1 MEPIFMDLN
10 VEKVNFVDGTIKAP
24 ASKSYSHRAFIAA
37 ALAEGQSVL
46 RDPLYSED
54 TLATLEACENL
65 GALFQ
70 RYPDKCIVQGTAGYI
85 RTPENVI
92 DVKNSGTSVR
102 ILSSIAAIAPRANY
116 TIFTGDE
123 SLRKRPMQDLI
134 DALGNLGVDI
144 VSSQSNGTPP
154 IIVKGGF
161 DGGQTDINGSVSS
174 QFISSII
181 MAAPYSKNPVTL
193 NVRGTFVSKPYVNMT
208 LSVIKHFGIEFE
220 YDTTNVPE
228 YSSYYI
234 EPQKYECADYTIE
247 GDYSSAS
254 YMIALAAM
262 MPGKVTIE
270 NLYKDSMQGDKI
282 IVDIVRKMGAK
293 VTQTET
299 TLTVDGDGNLEAF
312 DIDLGDAPD
321 LLPTVAILMATANG
335 TSHITGVEHARFKET
350 DRVHNCAIELENVG
364 VDVEELRDGLII
376 KGSPTGGTVDSHMD
390 HRMVMAFY
398 ILGLKIGDVKIKN
411 ANCYDVSFPNFLEVM
426 NDITK
431 Q

>member
-1 MEPIFMDLN
+1 MDLQ
-10 VEKVNFVDGTIKAP
+10 VEKVEKITGIIKAP

-37 ALAEGQSVL
+37 ALAEGESIL

-54 TLATLEACENL
+54 TLATLEACEQL

-85 RTPENVI
+85 RTPENII

-102 ILSSIAAIAPRANY
+102 ILSSVAAIAPRANF

-134 DALGNLGVDI
+134 DALENLGVQI
-144 VSSQSNGTPP
+144 YSSQSNGTPP

-161 DGGQTDINGSVSS
+161 DGGETDINGSVSS

-208 LSVIKHFGIEFE
+208 LSVISKFGVDFE
-220 YDTTNVPE
+220 YDTTNQPE

-254 YMIALAAM
+254 YILAAASM
-262 MPGKVTIE
+262 IPSDITIK
-270 NLYKDSMQGDKI
+270 NLYKDSMQGDKV
-282 IVDIVRKMGAK
+282 IVDIIQRMGAEVEVK
-293 VTQTET
+293 DTEIHIKS
-299 TLTVDGDGNLEAF
+299 DGNLKAF
-312 DIDLGDAPD
+312 DLDLSNAPD
-321 LLPTVAILMATANG
+321 LLPTVAVLMAQAEG
-335 TSHITGVEHARFKET
+335 TSKITGVEHARYKET

-364 VDVEELRDGLII
+364 VEVEELRDGLII
-376 KGSPTGGTVDSHMD
+376 KGNPTGGKVDSHMD

-398 ILGLKIGDVKIKN
+398 ILGLKIGNISIKD
-411 ANCYDVSFPNFLEVM
+411 ASCYDISFPNFLEVM
-426 NDITK
+426 NSIIS
-431 Q
+431 

>member
-1 MEPIFMDLN
+1 MDLK
-10 VEKVNFVDGTIKAP
+10 VEKVDRISGCIKAP

-37 ALAEGQSVL
+37 ALAEGESVL

-54 TLATLEACENL
+54 TLATLEACEAL

-85 RTPENVI
+85 RTPENIV

-134 DALGNLGVDI
+134 DALENLGVDI

-161 DGGQTDINGSVSS
+161 DGGETDINGSVSS

-181 MAAPYSKNPVTL
+181 MAAPYSRNPVTL

-208 LSVIKHFGIEFE
+208 LSVISKFGIEFE

-254 YMIALAAM
+254 YMIAAASM
-262 MPGKVTIE
+262 LPSKITIK
-270 NLYKDSMQGDKI
+270 NLYEDSMQGDKI
-282 IVDIVRKMGAK
+282 IIDIVEKMGAK
-293 VTQTET
+293 VTRDKSSVTIES
-299 TLTVDGDGNLEAF
+299 DGNLEAF
-312 DIDLGDAPD
+312 DIDLSNAPD
-321 LLPTVAILMATANG
+321 LLPTVAVLMATASG
-335 TSHITGVEHARFKET
+335 ESRITGVEHARFKET
-350 DRVHNCAIELENVG
+350 DRVHNCAVELENVG
-364 VDVEELRDGLII
+364 LNVEELRDGLII
-376 KGSPTGGTVDSHMD
+376 RGTPEGGFVDSHMD

-398 ILGLKIGDVKIKN
+398 VLGLKIGDVKIKD
-411 ANCYDVSFPNFLEVM
+411 ASCYDVSFPNFLEVM
-426 NDITK
+426 DEITK
-431 Q
+431 

>member
-1 MEPIFMDLN
+1 MDLK
-10 VEKVNFVDGTIKAP
+10 VEKVDKITGCIKAP

-37 ALAEGQSVL
+37 ALAEGESVL

-54 TLATLEACENL
+54 TLATLEACEAL

-85 RTPENVI
+85 RTPDNII

-134 DALGNLGVDI
+134 DALENLGVDI

-161 DGGQTDINGSVSS
+161 DGGETDINGSVSS

-181 MAAPYSKNPVTL
+181 MAAPYSRKPVTL

-208 LSVIKHFGIEFE
+208 LSVISKFGIDFE

-254 YMIALAAM
+254 YMIAAASM
-262 MPGKVTIE
+262 LPSKITIK
-270 NLYKDSMQGDKI
+270 NLYEDSMQGDKI
-282 IVDIVRKMGAK
+282 IIDIVEKMGVK
-293 VTQTET
+293 VTRDESSVTIES
-299 TLTVDGDGNLEAF
+299 DGCLKAF
-312 DIDLGDAPD
+312 DIDLSNAPD
-321 LLPTVAILMATANG
+321 LLPTVSVLMAVADG
-335 TSHITGVEHARFKET
+335 ESRIMGVEHARFKET

-364 VDVEELRDGLII
+364 LDVEELRDGLVI
-376 KGSPTGGTVDSHMD
+376 KGFPRGGFVDSHMD

-398 ILGLKIGDVKIKN
+398 VLGLKIGDVKIKD
-411 ANCYDVSFPNFLEVM
+411 ASCYDVSFPNFLEVM
-426 NDITK
+426 DEITG
-431 Q
+431 

>member
-1 MEPIFMDLN
+1 MDLK
-10 VEKVNFVDGTIKAP
+10 VEKVDRISGCIKAP

-37 ALAEGQSVL
+37 ALAEGESVL

-54 TLATLEACENL
+54 TLATLEACEAL

-85 RTPENVI
+85 RTPENIV

-134 DALGNLGVDI
+134 DALENLGVDI

-161 DGGQTDINGSVSS
+161 DGGETDINGSVSS

-181 MAAPYSKNPVTL
+181 MAAPYSKNPVAL

-208 LSVIKHFGIEFE
+208 LSVISKFGIEFE
-220 YDTTNVPE
+220 YDTTNVPK

-254 YMIALAAM
+254 YMIAAASM
-262 MPGKVTIE
+262 LPSKITIK
-270 NLYKDSMQGDKI
+270 NLYEDSMQGDKI
-282 IVDIVRKMGAK
+282 IIDIVEKMGAK
-293 VTQTET
+293 VTRDKSSVTIES
-299 TLTVDGDGNLEAF
+299 DGNLEAF
-312 DIDLGDAPD
+312 DIDLSNAPD
-321 LLPTVAILMATANG
+321 LLPTVAVLMATANG
-335 TSHITGVEHARFKET
+335 ESRITGVEHARFKET
-350 DRVHNCAIELENVG
+350 DRVHNCAVELENVG
-364 VDVEELRDGLII
+364 LNVEELRDGLII
-376 KGSPTGGTVDSHMD
+376 RGTPEGGFVDSHMD

-398 ILGLKIGDVKIKN
+398 VLGLKIGDVKIKD
-411 ANCYDVSFPNFLEVM
+411 ASCYDVSFPNFLEVM
-426 NDITK
+426 DEITK
-431 Q
+431 

>member
-1 MEPIFMDLN
+1 MDLQ
-10 VEKVNFVDGTIKAP
+10 VEKISRIGGIIKAP

-46 RDPLYSED
+46 KDPLYSED
-54 TLATLEACENL
+54 TLATLEACEQL

-85 RTPENVI
+85 RTPDNVI

-102 ILSSIAAIAPRANY
+102 ILSSVAAIAPRANY

-134 DALGNLGVDI
+134 DALKNLGVTI
-144 VSSQSNGTPP
+144 YSSQSNGTPP

-161 DGGQTDINGSVSS
+161 DGGETDIKGDVSS

-181 MAAPYSKNPVTL
+181 MAAPYSKKPVTL

-208 LSVIKHFGIEFE
+208 LSVISKFGIDFE

-234 EPQKYECADYTIE
+234 EPQKYEATEYIIE

-254 YMIALAAM
+254 YMIAAAAM
-262 MPGKVTIE
+262 IPSSITIK
-270 NLYKDSMQGDKI
+270 NLYSDSMQGDKVILDI
-282 IVDIVRKMGAK
+282 IEKMGATVK
-293 VTQTET
+293 VSDTE
-299 TLTVDGDGNLEAF
+299 VHIESDGQLKAF
-312 DIDLGDAPD
+312 DINLENAPD
-321 LLPTVAILMATANG
+321 LLPTVAVLMAEAEG
-335 TSHITGVEHARFKET
+335 TSVITGVEHARYKET
-350 DRVHNCAIELENVG
+350 DRVHNCAIELSNVG
-364 VDVEELRDGLII
+364 IEVEEMKDGLII
-376 KGSPTGGTVDSHMD
+376 KGNPTGGVVNSHLD

-398 ILGLKIGDVKIKN
+398 VLGLKTGNITIKD
-411 ANCYDVSFPNFLEVM
+411 AACYDVSFPNFLDVM
-426 NDITK
+426 NEISE
-431 Q
+431 

>member
-1 MEPIFMDLN
+1 MDLK
-10 VEKVNFVDGTIKAP
+10 VEKVDRISGCIKAP

-37 ALAEGQSVL
+37 ALAEGESVL

-54 TLATLEACENL
+54 TLATLEACEAL

-85 RTPENVI
+85 RTPENIV

-134 DALGNLGVDI
+134 DALENLGVDI

-161 DGGQTDINGSVSS
+161 DGGETDINGSVSS

-208 LSVIKHFGIEFE
+208 LSVISKFGIEFE

-254 YMIALAAM
+254 YMIAAASM
-262 MPGKVTIE
+262 LPSKITIK
-270 NLYKDSMQGDKI
+270 NLYEDSMQGDKI
-282 IVDIVRKMGAK
+282 IIDIVEKMGAK
-293 VTQTET
+293 VTRDKSSVTIES
-299 TLTVDGDGNLEAF
+299 DGNLEAF
-312 DIDLGDAPD
+312 DIDLSNAPD
-321 LLPTVAILMATANG
+321 LLPTVAVLMATANG
-335 TSHITGVEHARFKET
+335 ESRITGVEHARFKET
-350 DRVHNCAIELENVG
+350 DRVHNCAVELENVG
-364 VDVEELRDGLII
+364 LSVEELRDGLII
-376 KGSPTGGTVDSHMD
+376 RGTPEGGFVDSHMD

-398 ILGLKIGDVKIKN
+398 VLGLKIGDVKIKD
-411 ANCYDVSFPNFLEVM
+411 ASCYDVSFPNFLEVM
-426 NDITK
+426 DEITK
-431 Q
+431 

>member
-1 MEPIFMDLN
+1 MDLK
-10 VEKVNFVDGTIKAP
+10 VEKINKISGEIKAP

-37 ALAEGQSVL
+37 ALAEGQSIL

-54 TLATLEACENL
+54 TLATLESCEQL

-134 DALGNLGVDI
+134 DALENLGVNI
-144 VSSQSNGTPP
+144 KSSQSNGTPP

-161 DGGQTDINGSVSS
+161 EGGETDIKGDISS

-181 MAAPYSKNPVTL
+181 MAAPYSKKPVTL

-208 LSVIKHFGIEFE
+208 LSVISKFGIDFE
-220 YDTTNVPE
+220 YDTTNQPE

-234 EPQKYECADYTIE
+234 EPQKYECTDYTIE

-254 YMIALAAM
+254 YIIAAASMISSDI
-262 MPGKVTIE
+262 TIK

-282 IVDIVRKMGAK
+282 IVDIVQKMGANI
-293 VTQTET
+293 T
-299 TLTVDGDGNLEAF
+299 TKENEIHIQSNGRLNAF
-312 DIDLGDAPD
+312 DIDLSNAPD
-321 LLPTVAILMATANG
+321 LLPTVAVLMAQAEG
-335 TSHITGVEHARFKET
+335 TSKITGVEHARFKET

-364 VDVEELRDGLII
+364 VEVEELKDGLII
-376 KGSPTGGTVDSHMD
+376 KGKATGGMVDSHLD

-398 ILGLKIGDVKIKN
+398 VLGMKIGNISIKD
-411 ANCYDVSFPNFLEVM
+411 ATCYDVSFPNFLEVM
-426 NDITK
+426 EKISE
-431 Q
+431 

>member
-1 MEPIFMDLN
+1 MDLQ
-10 VEKVNFVDGTIKAP
+10 VEKISRIGGSIKAP

-46 RDPLYSED
+46 KDPLYSED
-54 TLATLEACENL
+54 TLATLEACEQL

-85 RTPENVI
+85 RTPDNVI

-102 ILSSIAAIAPRANY
+102 ILSSVAAIAPRANY

-134 DALGNLGVDI
+134 DALENLGVTI
-144 VSSQSNGTPP
+144 YSSQSNGTPP

-161 DGGQTDINGSVSS
+161 DGGETDIKGDVSS

-181 MAAPYSKNPVTL
+181 MAAPYSKKPVTL

-208 LSVIKHFGIEFE
+208 LSVISKFGIDFE

-234 EPQKYECADYTIE
+234 EPQKYEATEYIIE

-254 YMIALAAM
+254 YMIAAAAM
-262 MPGKVTIE
+262 IPSSITIK
-270 NLYKDSMQGDKI
+270 NLYSDSMQGDKVILDI
-282 IVDIVRKMGAK
+282 IEKMGATVK
-293 VTQTET
+293 VSDTE
-299 TLTVDGDGNLEAF
+299 VHIESDGQLKAF
-312 DIDLGDAPD
+312 DINLENAPD
-321 LLPTVAILMATANG
+321 LLPTVAVLMAEAEG
-335 TSHITGVEHARFKET
+335 TSVITGVEHARYKET
-350 DRVHNCAIELENVG
+350 DRVHNCALELSNVG
-364 VDVEELRDGLII
+364 IEVEEMKDGLII
-376 KGSPTGGTVDSHMD
+376 KGNPTGGVVNSHLD

-398 ILGLKIGDVKIKN
+398 VLGLKTGNVTIKD
-411 ANCYDVSFPNFLEVM
+411 AACYDVSFPNFLDVM
-426 NDITK
+426 NEISE
-431 Q
+431 

>member
-1 MEPIFMDLN
+1 MDLQ
-10 VEKVNFVDGTIKAP
+10 VDKKNKITGTIKAP

-37 ALAEGQSVL
+37 ALAEGQSIL

-54 TLATLEACENL
+54 TLATLEACEQL

-85 RTPENVI
+85 KTPDNII

-102 ILSSIAAIAPRANY
+102 ILSSVAAIAPRANY

-134 DALGNLGVDI
+134 DALENLGVTI
-144 VSSQSNGTPP
+144 KSSQSNGTPP

-161 DGGQTDINGSVSS
+161 DGGETDIKGDVSS

-181 MAAPYSKNPVTL
+181 MAAPYSKKPVTL

-208 LSVIKHFGIEFE
+208 LSVISKFGINFE
-220 YDTTNVPE
+220 YDTTNTPE

-234 EPQKYECADYTIE
+234 EPQKYECTDYTIE

-254 YMIALAAM
+254 YILAAAAM
-262 MPGKVTIE
+262 LPSDITIK

-282 IVDIVRKMGAK
+282 IVDIIRKMGVE
-293 VTQTET
+293 VTVNDTEIHIKS
-299 TLTVDGDGNLEAF
+299 DGKLRAF
-312 DIDLGDAPD
+312 DINLENAPD
-321 LLPTVAILMATANG
+321 LLPTVAVLMAEAEG
-335 TSHITGVEHARFKET
+335 TSTITGVEHARYKET

-364 VDVEELRDGLII
+364 VEVEEHRDGLII
-376 KGSPTGGTVDSHMD
+376 KGKPTGGDVDSHLD

-398 ILGLKIGDVKIKN
+398 VLGLKIGNITIKD
-411 ANCYDVSFPNFLEVM
+411 AACYDISFPNFLEVM
-426 NDITK
+426 HKIS

>member
-1 MEPIFMDLN
+1 MDLN

>member
-1 MEPIFMDLN
+1 MDLK
-10 VEKVNFVDGTIKAP
+10 VEKINKISGEIKAP

-37 ALAEGQSVL
+37 ALAEGQSIL

-54 TLATLEACENL
+54 TLATLESCEQL

-134 DALGNLGVDI
+134 DALENLGVNI
-144 VSSQSNGTPP
+144 KSSQSNGTPP
-154 IIVKGGF
+154 IMVKGGF
-161 DGGQTDINGSVSS
+161 EGGETDIKGDISS

-181 MAAPYSKNPVTL
+181 MAAPYSKKPVTL

-208 LSVIKHFGIEFE
+208 LSVISKFGIDFE
-220 YDTTNVPE
+220 YDTTNQPE

-234 EPQKYECADYTIE
+234 EPQKYECTDYTIE

-254 YMIALAAM
+254 YIIAAASMISSDI
-262 MPGKVTIE
+262 TIK

-282 IVDIVRKMGAK
+282 IVDIVQKMGANI
-293 VTQTET
+293 T
-299 TLTVDGDGNLEAF
+299 TKENEIHIQSNGRLKAF
-312 DIDLGDAPD
+312 DIDLSNAPD
-321 LLPTVAILMATANG
+321 LLPTVAVLMAQAEG
-335 TSHITGVEHARFKET
+335 TSKITGVEHARFKET

-364 VDVEELRDGLII
+364 VEVEELKDGLII
-376 KGSPTGGTVDSHMD
+376 KGKATGGMVDSHLD
-390 HRMVMAFY
+390 HRMVMTFY
-398 ILGLKIGDVKIKN
+398 VLGMKIGNISIKD
-411 ANCYDVSFPNFLEVM
+411 ATCYDVSFPNFLEVM
-426 NDITK
+426 EKISE
-431 Q
+431 

>member
-1 MEPIFMDLN
+1 MDLQ
-10 VEKVNFVDGTIKAP
+10 VEKISRIGGIIKAP

-46 RDPLYSED
+46 KDPLYSED
-54 TLATLEACENL
+54 TLATLEACEQL

-85 RTPENVI
+85 RTPDNVI

-102 ILSSIAAIAPRANY
+102 ILSSVAAIAPRANY

-134 DALGNLGVDI
+134 DALENLGVTI
-144 VSSQSNGTPP
+144 YSSQSNGTPP

-161 DGGQTDINGSVSS
+161 DGGETDIKGDVSS

-181 MAAPYSKNPVTL
+181 MAAPYSKKPVTL

-208 LSVIKHFGIEFE
+208 LSVISKFGIDFE

-234 EPQKYECADYTIE
+234 EPQKYEATEYIIE

-254 YMIALAAM
+254 YMIAAAAM
-262 MPGKVTIE
+262 IPSSITIK
-270 NLYKDSMQGDKI
+270 NLYSDSMQGDKVILDI
-282 IVDIVRKMGAK
+282 IENMGATVK
-293 VTQTET
+293 VSDTE
-299 TLTVDGDGNLEAF
+299 VHIESDGQLKAF
-312 DIDLGDAPD
+312 DINLENAPD
-321 LLPTVAILMATANG
+321 LLPTVAVLMAEAEG
-335 TSHITGVEHARFKET
+335 TSVITGVEHARYKET
-350 DRVHNCAIELENVG
+350 DRVHNCAIELSNVG
-364 VDVEELRDGLII
+364 IEVEEMKDGLII
-376 KGSPTGGTVDSHMD
+376 KGNPTGGVVNSHLD

-398 ILGLKIGDVKIKN
+398 VLGLKTGNITIKD
-411 ANCYDVSFPNFLEVM
+411 AACYDVSFPNFLDVM
-426 NDITK
+426 NEISE
-431 Q
+431 

>member
-1 MEPIFMDLN
+1 MDLK
-10 VEKVNFVDGTIKAP
+10 VEKADGITGCIKAP

-37 ALAEGQSVL
+37 ALAEGESVL

-54 TLATLEACENL
+54 TLATLEACEKL

-85 RTPENVI
+85 RTPDNVI

-134 DALGNLGVDI
+134 DALENLGVDI
-144 VSSQSNGTPP
+144 VSSQTNGTPP

-161 DGGQTDINGSVSS
+161 DGGETDIKGDVSS

-181 MAAPYSKNPVTL
+181 MAAPYSRRPVTL

-208 LSVIKHFGIEFE
+208 LSVISKFGINFE

-254 YMIALAAM
+254 YMIAAASM
-262 MPGKVTIE
+262 LPSKITIK
-270 NLYKDSMQGDKI
+270 NLYEDSMQGDKI
-282 IVDIVRKMGAK
+282 IIDIVERMGVK
-293 VTQTET
+293 VTRDESSVTIES
-299 TLTVDGDGNLEAF
+299 DGNLKAF
-312 DIDLGDAPD
+312 DIDLSDAPD
-321 LLPTVAILMATANG
+321 LLPTVSVLMAAADGESTI
-335 TSHITGVEHARFKET
+335 SGVEHARFKET
-350 DRVHNCAIELENVG
+350 DRVHNCAVELENVG
-364 VDVEELRDGLII
+364 LSVEELRDGLTIR
-376 KGSPTGGTVDSHMD
+376 GTPRGGFVDSHMD

-398 ILGLKIGDVKIKN
+398 VLGLRIGDVKIKD
-411 ANCYDVSFPNFLEVM
+411 ASCYDVSFPNFLEVM
-426 NDITK
+426 DEITE
-431 Q
+431 

>member
-1 MEPIFMDLN
+1 MDL
-10 VEKVNFVDGTIKAP
+10 KVDKVDKITGTIKAP

-37 ALAEGQSVL
+37 ALAEGESVL

-85 RTPENVI
+85 RTPENVV

-134 DALGNLGVDI
+134 DALKNLGVTI

-161 DGGQTDINGSVSS
+161 DGGETDIKGDVSS

-181 MAAPYSKNPVTL
+181 MAAPYSKRPVTL

-208 LSVIKHFGIEFE
+208 LSVISKFGINFE

-254 YMIALAAM
+254 YMIAAASM
-262 MPGKVTIE
+262 LPSKITIK
-270 NLYKDSMQGDKI
+270 NLYRDSMQGDKLI
-282 IVDIVRKMGAK
+282 LDIVEKMGAK
-293 VTQTET
+293 VTRDDSSVTIES
-299 TLTVDGDGNLEAF
+299 DGNLESF
-312 DIDLGDAPD
+312 DVDLSDAPD
-321 LLPTVAILMATANG
+321 LLPTVAVLMATANG
-335 TSHITGVEHARFKET
+335 ESRITGVEHARFKET
-350 DRVHNCAIELENVG
+350 DRVHNCAVELENVG
-364 VDVEELRDGLII
+364 LDVEELRDGLII
-376 KGSPTGGTVDSHMD
+376 RGRPKGGFVDSHMD

-398 ILGLKIGDVKIKN
+398 VLGLKIGDVKIKD
-411 ANCYDVSFPNFLEVM
+411 ASCYDVSFPNFLEVM
-426 NDITK
+426 DEITN
-431 Q
+431 

>member
-1 MEPIFMDLN
+1 MDLK
-10 VEKVNFVDGTIKAP
+10 VEKVDRISGCIKAP

-37 ALAEGQSVL
+37 ALAEGESVL

-54 TLATLEACENL
+54 TLATLEACEAL

-85 RTPENVI
+85 RTPENIV

-134 DALGNLGVDI
+134 DALENLGVDI

-161 DGGQTDINGSVSS
+161 DGGETDINGSVSS

-208 LSVIKHFGIEFE
+208 LSVISKFGIEFE
-220 YDTTNVPE
+220 YDTTNVPK

-254 YMIALAAM
+254 YMIAAASM
-262 MPGKVTIE
+262 LPSKITIK
-270 NLYKDSMQGDKI
+270 NLYEDSMQGDKI
-282 IVDIVRKMGAK
+282 IIDIVEKMGAK
-293 VTQTET
+293 VTRDKSSVTIES
-299 TLTVDGDGNLEAF
+299 DGNLEAF
-312 DIDLGDAPD
+312 DIDLSNAPD
-321 LLPTVAILMATANG
+321 LLPTVAVLMATANG
-335 TSHITGVEHARFKET
+335 ESRITGVEHARFKET
-350 DRVHNCAIELENVG
+350 DRVHNCAVELENVG
-364 VDVEELRDGLII
+364 LNVEELRDGLII
-376 KGSPTGGTVDSHMD
+376 RGTPEGGFVDSHMD

-398 ILGLKIGDVKIKN
+398 VLGLKIGDVKIKD
-411 ANCYDVSFPNFLEVM
+411 ASCYDVSFPNFLEVM
-426 NDITK
+426 DEITK
-431 Q
+431 

>member
-1 MEPIFMDLN
+1 MDLK
-10 VEKVNFVDGTIKAP
+10 VEKVDKITGCIKAP

-37 ALAEGQSVL
+37 ALAEGESVL

-54 TLATLEACENL
+54 TLATLEACEAL

-85 RTPENVI
+85 RTPDNII

-134 DALGNLGVDI
+134 DALENLGVDI

-161 DGGQTDINGSVSS
+161 DGGETDINGSVSS

-181 MAAPYSKNPVTL
+181 MAAPYSRKPVTL

-208 LSVIKHFGIEFE
+208 LSVISNFGIGFE

-254 YMIALAAM
+254 YMIAAASM
-262 MPGKVTIE
+262 LPSKITIK
-270 NLYKDSMQGDKI
+270 NLYEDSMQGDKI
-282 IVDIVRKMGAK
+282 IIDIVEKMGAK
-293 VTQTET
+293 VTRDESSVTIES
-299 TLTVDGDGNLEAF
+299 DGCLKAF
-312 DIDLGDAPD
+312 DIDLSNAPD
-321 LLPTVAILMATANG
+321 LLPTVSVLMAVADG
-335 TSHITGVEHARFKET
+335 ESRIMGVEHARFKET

-364 VDVEELRDGLII
+364 LDVEELRDGLVI
-376 KGSPTGGTVDSHMD
+376 KGFPRGGFVDSHMD

-398 ILGLKIGDVKIKN
+398 VLGLKIGDVKIKD
-411 ANCYDVSFPNFLEVM
+411 ASCYDISFPNFLEVM
-426 NDITK
+426 DEITG
-431 Q
+431 

>member
-1 MEPIFMDLN
+1 MDLN
-10 VEKVNFVDGTIKAP
+10 VEKVNYVDGTIKAP

-54 TLATLEACENL
+54 TLATLEACEKL

-208 LSVIKHFGIEFE
+208 LSVIKHFGIEYE
-220 YDTTNVPE
+220 YDTTNIPE

-282 IVDIVRKMGAK
+282 IVDIVKQMGAK

-299 TLTVDGDGNLEAF
+299 TLTVDGDGNLDAF
-312 DIDLGDAPD
+312 DIDLGNAPD

-376 KGSPTGGTVDSHMD
+376 KGNPTGGTVDSHLD

-398 ILGLKIGDVKIKN
+398 ILGLKTGDVKIKN

-426 NDITK
+426 DNITK

>member
-1 MEPIFMDLN
+1 MDL
-10 VEKVNFVDGTIKAP
+10 KVDKVDKITGTIKAP

-37 ALAEGQSVL
+37 ALAEGESVL

-54 TLATLEACENL
+54 TLATLEACEKL

-85 RTPENVI
+85 RTPENVVE
-92 DVKNSGTSVR
+92 VKNSGTSVR

-134 DALGNLGVDI
+134 DALKNLGVTI

-161 DGGQTDINGSVSS
+161 DGGETDIKGDVSS

-181 MAAPYSKNPVTL
+181 MASPYSKRPVTL

-208 LSVIKHFGIEFE
+208 LSVISKFGINFE

-254 YMIALAAM
+254 YMIAAASM
-262 MPGKVTIE
+262 LPSKITIK
-270 NLYKDSMQGDKI
+270 NLYRDSMQGDKLI
-282 IVDIVRKMGAK
+282 LDIVEKMGAK
-293 VTQTET
+293 VTRDDSSVTIES
-299 TLTVDGDGNLEAF
+299 DGNLESF
-312 DIDLGDAPD
+312 DVDLSDAPD
-321 LLPTVAILMATANG
+321 LLPTVAVLMATANG
-335 TSHITGVEHARFKET
+335 ESRITGVEHARFKET
-350 DRVHNCAIELENVG
+350 DRVHNCAVELENVG
-364 VDVEELRDGLII
+364 LDVEELRDGLII
-376 KGSPTGGTVDSHMD
+376 RGRPKGGFVDSHMD

-398 ILGLKIGDVKIKN
+398 VLGLKIGDVKIKD
-411 ANCYDVSFPNFLEVM
+411 ASCYDVSFPNFLEVM
-426 NDITK
+426 DEITN
-431 Q
+431 

>member
-1 MEPIFMDLN
+1 MDLK
-10 VEKVNFVDGTIKAP
+10 VEKAEKISGTIKAP

-37 ALAEGQSVL
+37 ALAEGESVL
-46 RDPLYSED
+46 KDPLYSED
-54 TLATLEACENL
+54 TLATLEACEQL

-85 RTPENVI
+85 RTPDNVI

-134 DALGNLGVDI
+134 DALKNLGVNI
-144 VSSQSNGTPP
+144 HSSQSNGTPP

-161 DGGQTDINGSVSS
+161 DGGQTDIKGNVSS

-181 MAAPYSKNPVTL
+181 MAAPYSKKPVTL

-208 LSVIKHFGIEFE
+208 LSVISKFGIDFE
-220 YDTTNVPE
+220 YDTTNHPE

-234 EPQKYECADYTIE
+234 EPQKYECTEYTIE

-254 YMIALAAM
+254 YILAAASM
-262 MPGKVTIE
+262 IPSDLTIK
-270 NLYKDSMQGDKI
+270 NLYADSMQGDKI
-282 IVDIVRKMGAK
+282 IVDIIRKMGAH
-293 VTQTET
+293 VTVNESEIHIKS
-299 TLTVDGDGNLEAF
+299 DGNLKAF
-312 DIDLGDAPD
+312 DIDLSNAPD
-321 LLPTVAILMATANG
+321 LLPTVSVLMAQAEG
-335 TSHITGVEHARFKET
+335 SSKITGVEHARFKET

-364 VDVEELRDGLII
+364 VEVEELQDGLVIN
-376 KGSPTGGTVDSHMD
+376 GNPSGGFVDSHMD

-398 ILGLKIGDVKIKN
+398 VLGLKIGNISIKD
-411 ANCYDVSFPNFLEVM
+411 ASCYDVSFPDFLDVM
-426 NDITK
+426 NNICEE
-431 Q
+431 

>member
-1 MEPIFMDLN
+1 MDLK
-10 VEKVNFVDGTIKAP
+10 VEKVDRISGCIKAP

-37 ALAEGQSVL
+37 ALAEGESVL

-54 TLATLEACENL
+54 TLATLEACEAL

-85 RTPENVI
+85 RTPTPENIV

-134 DALGNLGVDI
+134 DALENLGVDI

-161 DGGQTDINGSVSS
+161 DGGETDINGSVSS

-181 MAAPYSKNPVTL
+181 MAAPYSRNPVTL

-208 LSVIKHFGIEFE
+208 LSVISKFGIEFE

-254 YMIALAAM
+254 YMIAAASM
-262 MPGKVTIE
+262 LPSKITIK
-270 NLYKDSMQGDKI
+270 NLYEDSMQGDKI
-282 IVDIVRKMGAK
+282 IIDIVEKMGAK
-293 VTQTET
+293 VTRDKSSVTIES
-299 TLTVDGDGNLEAF
+299 DGNLEAF
-312 DIDLGDAPD
+312 DIDLSNAPD
-321 LLPTVAILMATANG
+321 LLPTVAVLMATASG
-335 TSHITGVEHARFKET
+335 ESRITGVEHARFKET
-350 DRVHNCAIELENVG
+350 DRVHNCAVELENVG
-364 VDVEELRDGLII
+364 LNVEELRDGLII
-376 KGSPTGGTVDSHMD
+376 RGTPEGGFVDSHMD

-398 ILGLKIGDVKIKN
+398 VLGLKIGDVKIKD
-411 ANCYDVSFPNFLEVM
+411 ASCYDVSFPNFLEVM
-426 NDITK
+426 DEITK
-431 Q
+431 

>member
-1 MEPIFMDLN
+1 MDLQ
-10 VEKVNFVDGTIKAP
+10 VDKKNKITGIIKAP

-37 ALAEGQSVL
+37 ALAEGQSIL

-54 TLATLEACENL
+54 TLATLEACEQL

-85 RTPENVI
+85 KTPDNII

-102 ILSSIAAIAPRANY
+102 ILSSVAAIAPRANY

-134 DALGNLGVDI
+134 DALENLGVTI
-144 VSSQSNGTPP
+144 KSSQSNGTPP

-161 DGGQTDINGSVSS
+161 DGGETDIKGDVSS

-181 MAAPYSKNPVTL
+181 MAAPYSKKPVTL

-208 LSVIKHFGIEFE
+208 LSVISKFGINFE
-220 YDTTNVPE
+220 YDTTNTPE

-234 EPQKYECADYTIE
+234 EPQKYECTDYTIE

-254 YMIALAAM
+254 YILAAAAM
-262 MPGKVTIE
+262 IPSDITIK

-282 IVDIVRKMGAK
+282 IVDIIRKMGAEIT
-293 VTQTET
+293 VNDTEIHIKSNGK
-299 TLTVDGDGNLEAF
+299 LKAF
-312 DIDLGDAPD
+312 DINLENAPD
-321 LLPTVAILMATANG
+321 LLPTVAVLMAEAEG
-335 TSHITGVEHARFKET
+335 TSTITGVEHARYKET

-364 VDVEELRDGLII
+364 VEVEEHRDGLII
-376 KGSPTGGTVDSHMD
+376 KGNPIGGLVDSHLD

-398 ILGLKIGDVKIKN
+398 VLGLKIGNITIKD
-411 ANCYDVSFPNFLEVM
+411 AACYDISFPNFLEVM
-426 NDITK
+426 HNIS

>member
-1 MEPIFMDLN
+1 MDLQ
-10 VEKVNFVDGTIKAP
+10 VEKISRIGGIIKAP

-46 RDPLYSED
+46 KDPLYSED
-54 TLATLEACENL
+54 TLATLEACEQL

-85 RTPENVI
+85 RTPDNVI

-102 ILSSIAAIAPRANY
+102 ILSSVAAIAPRANY

-134 DALGNLGVDI
+134 DALENLGVTI
-144 VSSQSNGTPP
+144 YSSQSNGTPP

-161 DGGQTDINGSVSS
+161 DGGETDIKGDVSS

-181 MAAPYSKNPVTL
+181 MAAPYSKKPVTL

-208 LSVIKHFGIEFE
+208 LSVISKFGIDFE

-234 EPQKYECADYTIE
+234 EPQKYEATEYIIE

-254 YMIALAAM
+254 YMIAAAAM
-262 MPGKVTIE
+262 IPSSITIK
-270 NLYKDSMQGDKI
+270 NLFSDSMQGDKVILDI
-282 IVDIVRKMGAK
+282 IEKMGATVK
-293 VTQTET
+293 VSDTE
-299 TLTVDGDGNLEAF
+299 VHIESDGQLKAF
-312 DIDLGDAPD
+312 DINLENAPD
-321 LLPTVAILMATANG
+321 LLPTVAVLMAEAEG
-335 TSHITGVEHARFKET
+335 TSVITGVEHARYKET
-350 DRVHNCAIELENVG
+350 DRVHNCAIELSNVG
-364 VDVEELRDGLII
+364 IEVEEMKDGLII
-376 KGSPTGGTVDSHMD
+376 KGNPTGGVVNSHLD

-398 ILGLKIGDVKIKN
+398 VLGLKTGNIIIKD
-411 ANCYDVSFPNFLEVM
+411 AACYDVSFPNFLDVM
-426 NDITK
+426 NEISE
-431 Q
+431 

>member
-1 MEPIFMDLN
+1 MDLN

-70 RYPDKCIVQGTAGYI
+70 RYADKCIVQGTAGYI

-293 VTQTET
+293 VTQTEP

>member
-1 MEPIFMDLN
+1 MDLK
-10 VEKVNFVDGTIKAP
+10 VEKINKISGEIKAP

-37 ALAEGQSVL
+37 TLAEGQSIL

-54 TLATLEACENL
+54 TLATLESCEQL

-134 DALGNLGVDI
+134 DALENLGVNI
-144 VSSQSNGTPP
+144 KSSQSNGTPP

-161 DGGQTDINGSVSS
+161 EGGETDIKGDISS

-181 MAAPYSKNPVTL
+181 MASPYSKKPVTL
-193 NVRGTFVSKPYVNMT
+193 NVKGTFVSKPYVNMT
-208 LSVIKHFGIEFE
+208 LSVISKFGIDFE
-220 YDTTNVPE
+220 YDTTNQPE

-234 EPQKYECADYTIE
+234 EPQKYECTDYTIE

-254 YMIALAAM
+254 YIIAAASMINSDI
-262 MPGKVTIE
+262 TIK

-282 IVDIVRKMGAK
+282 IVDIVEKMGAK
-293 VTQTET
+293 IT
-299 TLTVDGDGNLEAF
+299 TKENEIHIQSDGKLKAF
-312 DIDLGDAPD
+312 DVDLSNAPD
-321 LLPTVAILMATANG
+321 LLPTVAVLMAQAEG
-335 TSHITGVEHARFKET
+335 TSKITGVEHARFKET
-350 DRVHNCAIELENVG
+350 DRVHNCAVELENVG
-364 VDVEELRDGLII
+364 MEVEELKDGLII
-376 KGSPTGGTVDSHMD
+376 KGKATGGMVDSHLD

-398 ILGLKIGDVKIKN
+398 VLGMKIGNISIKD
-411 ANCYDVSFPNFLEVM
+411 ATCYDVSFPNFLEVM
-426 NDITK
+426 EKISE
-431 Q
+431 

>member
-1 MEPIFMDLN
+1 MDLN

-282 IVDIVRKMGAK
+282 IVDIVRQMGAK

-299 TLTVDGDGNLEAF
+299 TLTVDGDGSLDAF

>member
-1 MEPIFMDLN
+1 MDLQ
-10 VEKVNFVDGTIKAP
+10 VEKVEEIHGTIKAP

-37 ALAEGQSVL
+37 ALAEGRSVL
-46 RDPLYSED
+46 KDPLYSED
-54 TLATLEACENL
+54 TLATLEACEAL
-65 GALFQ
+65 GALFE

-85 RTPENVI
+85 RTPDNVI

-102 ILSSIAAIAPRANY
+102 ILSSIAAIIPRANY
-116 TIFTGDE
+116 TVFTGDE

-134 DALGNLGVDI
+134 DALENLGVTI
-144 VSSQSNGTPP
+144 YSTQNNGTPP

-161 DGGQTDINGSVSS
+161 DGGETDINGSVSS
-174 QFISSII
+174 QFISSIL

-208 LSVIKHFGIEFE
+208 LSVMSKFGIDFE

-234 EPQKYECADYTIE
+234 ENQTYESTEYTIE

-254 YMIALAAM
+254 YILAVAAM
-262 MPGKVTIE
+262 IPSSITIK

-282 IVDIVRKMGAK
+282 IVDIISKMGA
-293 VTQTET
+293 
-299 TLTVDGDGNLEAF
+299 TVEVHDDYIHIESDGNLKAF
-312 DIDLGDAPD
+312 DINLSNAPD
-321 LLPTVAILMATANG
+321 LLPTVAVLMAQAEG
-335 TSHITGVEHARFKET
+335 TSRITGVEHARYKET

-364 VDVEELRDGLII
+364 VDVEEHRDGLII
-376 KGSPTGGTVDSHMD
+376 KGQPTGGTIDSHLD

-398 ILGLKIGDVKIKN
+398 VLGLKIGNIKIKD
-411 ANCYDVSFPNFLEVM
+411 AACYDISFPNFIEVM
-426 NDITK
+426 DSISK
-431 Q
+431 

>member
-1 MEPIFMDLN
+1 MDLN

-37 ALAEGQSVL
+37 ALAEGQSIL

-54 TLATLEACENL
+54 TLATLEACEKL

-134 DALGNLGVDI
+134 DALSNLGVDI

-282 IVDIVRKMGAK
+282 IVDIVRQMGAK

-299 TLTVDGDGNLEAF
+299 TLTVDGDGSLDAF